1 MSVIFLL
8 VSGIAVRFCIVDLI
22 IILVFMLLLSGK
34 EKEYIKKL
42 KDVESVIIK
51 LITLKILILSG

>member
-34 EKEYIKKL
+34 EHIKKL

>member
-1 MSVIFLL
+1 M
-8 VSGIAVRFCIVDLI
+8 DLI
-22 IILVFMLLLSGK
+22 IIIFLR
-34 EKEYIKKL
+34 YIRKGNTHKKKL